1 MFAQPALEKLQDS
14 LKKTASRREHAA
26 EPAPEKEEARR
37 GVRVRRGG
45 GGLMKSAYQIIRKP
59 VITEKGLGIKE
70 TQNTL
75 VFQVAPKATKTEIK
89 EAVQS
94 IFKVKVASVRT
105 ANYPGKERRRG
116 KFAGYRPDWKKAYVR
131 LEDRREDAGV
141 RTESVI
147 QRSAISRQPS
157 GKPG

>member
-1 MFAQPALEKLQDS
+1 M
-14 LKKTASRREHAA
+14 
-26 EPAPEKEEARR
+26 
-37 GVRVRRGG
+37 
-45 GGLMKSAYQIIRKP
+45 
-59 VITEKGLGIKE
+59 GIKE

-116 KFAGYRPDWKKAYVR
+116 KFAGYRPDWKKGVR
-131 LEDRREDAGV
+131 AVEDRREDAGV
-141 RTESVI
+141 RAEFV
-147 QRSAISRQPS
+147 RQPS
-157 GKPG
+157 AVSRESYQSKASATTKD